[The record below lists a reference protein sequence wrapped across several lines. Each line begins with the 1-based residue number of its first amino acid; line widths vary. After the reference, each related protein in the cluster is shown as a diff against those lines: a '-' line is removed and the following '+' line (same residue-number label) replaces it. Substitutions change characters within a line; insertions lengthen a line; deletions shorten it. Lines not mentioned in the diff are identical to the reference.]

1 MPPERPG
8 LLMPEKLERWLKES
22 VGISRRLLLS
32 LGHDDDWTF
41 VIKMHGIIEAALN
54 HLLLTQFD
62 NPELAE
68 VVPKLETNNLRTGKM
83 AFIKAYK
90 LLPENACLFVKL
102 FSEVRNRAVHDIK
115 NFDLNLVAYLGGLD
129 SKQQKNWKTAL
140 TSWMVS
146 DPSEVSRNLAL
157 LVPREAIYNSCMMI
171 LLRSYEKHTDTKA
184 QKERIRSATK
194 FFEGRTMFQGFHEPD
209 QSTPTV

>member
-1 MPPERPG
+1 
-8 LLMPEKLERWLKES
+8 
-22 VGISRRLLLS
+22 
-32 LGHDDDWTF
+32 
-41 VIKMHGIIEAALN
+41 MHGILEAALN

-68 VVPKLETNNLRTGKM
+68 VVSKLETNNLRTGKI

-102 FSEVRNRAVHDIK
+102 FSELRNRAVHDIK
-115 NFDLNLVAYLGGLD
+115 NFDLSLVAYLGALD

-146 DPSEVSRNLAL
+146 ESSEADRNLAL
-157 LVPREAIYNSCMMI
+157 SVPNEAIYNSCMMI
-171 LLRSYEKHTDTKA
+171 LLLSYEKHTDSEA
-184 QKERIRSATK
+184 QMERIRSATK
-194 FFEGRTMFQGFHEPD
+194 FFEGRMMFQRLGKPQE
-209 QSTPTV
+209 SSPTE